1 MKKLILALV
10 LVICGAA
17 GAAMLAAPLQAQ
29 PDGRYEGG
37 GRYGGGY
44 GDPYGDG
51 FSRGS
56 NFPGGSWR
64 ESCRA
69 PSWRGSVLFAQCRST
84 YDRWITTRIDP
95 ASCPGG
101 RLINNDGRLVCEGSG
116 GSWGQGAGWSLPG
129 GSWRQTCRYPVMRG
143 GILSAECQSEYGG
156 WRNSSVDARQC
167 TSGDISNE
175 NGRLS
180 CNGSYGGSYGGAYG
194 GGYVGSHSG
203 GYGNGPGWNGGQY
216 PGGTWSQSCRGASM
230 QGDVLSAQCADRSGY
245 LNGTSISLRLCGS
258 NRVGNDNGRLVC
270 EY

>member
-1 MKKLILALV
+1 MKKLLIAFA
-10 LVICGAA
+10 LVICGLA
-17 GAAMLAAPLQAQ
+17 GGAMLAAPLQAQ

-37 GRYGGGY
+37 SGY

-69 PSWRGSVLFAQCRST
+69 PSWRGSVLFAQCRTT
-84 YDRWITTRIDP
+84 YDRWINARIDP
-95 ASCPGG
+95 GSCPDG

-143 GILSAECQSEYGG
+143 GNLSAECQTVNGG
-156 WRNSSVDARQC
+156 WRNSGIDLRQC
-167 TSGDISNE
+167 GSGDISNE

-180 CNGSYGGSYGGAYG
+180 CGGGYGGGYGGSYG
-194 GGYVGSHSG
+194 S
-203 GYGNGPGWNGGQY
+203 GNGWNSGQY
-216 PGGTWSQSCRGASM
+216 PGGSWSQSCRGAAM

-245 LNGTSISLRLCGS
+245 YNGTSISLRLCGS
-258 NRVGNDNGRLVC
+258 NRIGNDNGRLVC